1 MRGNAAFAHWC
12 YSAHAWPMSVRGQA
26 LPPTDS
32 PAPLHRGS
40 DPRNYRAPGTRAELG
55 RVYLL
60 FTAAQVSEVLARRF
74 A

>member
-1 MRGNAAFAHWC
+1 
-12 YSAHAWPMSVRGQA
+12 MSVRGQA

-40 DPRNYRAPGTRAELG
+40 DPRNYRVPGTRAELG
-55 RVYLL
+55 HVYLL
-60 FTAAQVSEVLARRF
+60 FTAVQISEVLVRRF